1 MLCGM
6 AGPKS
11 TSNPRHFFG
20 GPDGPNWVRIVVAV
34 LALIYA
40 VIFILLN
47 RGKVRVHFLFFT
59 VSTHLW
65 VGFVV
70 CLVLGALLGQGLGLY
85 RRRSIKSDR
94 PRRNEAA

>member
-1 MLCGM
+1 MLSAM

-11 TSNPRHFFG
+11 TPSPRRFFG
-20 GPDGPNWVRIVVAV
+20 GPDGPNWVRITVAA

-40 VIFILLN
+40 VIFIFLN
-47 RGKVRVHFLFFT
+47 RDKVRVHFFFFS
-59 VSTHLW
+59 VSTRLW

-85 RRRSIKSDR
+85 RRRSVKPDR

>member
-1 MLCGM
+1 MLSAM

-11 TSNPRHFFG
+11 TPKARHFFG
-20 GPDGPNWVRIVVAV
+20 GPDGPNWARIIVAA

-47 RGKVRVHFLFFT
+47 RAKVRVHFLFFT

-70 CLVLGALLGQGLGLY
+70 CLVLGALLGQALGLY
-85 RRRSIKSDR
+85 RRRTVKPDR
-94 PRRNEAA
+94 SGRNEAA

>member
-1 MLCGM
+1 M

-11 TSNPRHFFG
+11 TSNPRRFFG
-20 GPDGPNWVRIVVAV
+20 GPDGPNWARIVVAA

-40 VIFILLN
+40 VIFIILN
-47 RGKVRVHFLFFT
+47 RDKVRVHFLFFT
-59 VSTHLW
+59 VSTRLW

-70 CLVLGALLGQGLGLY
+70 CLVLGALLGQGLGVY
-85 RRRSIKSDR
+85 RRRSTKPDR